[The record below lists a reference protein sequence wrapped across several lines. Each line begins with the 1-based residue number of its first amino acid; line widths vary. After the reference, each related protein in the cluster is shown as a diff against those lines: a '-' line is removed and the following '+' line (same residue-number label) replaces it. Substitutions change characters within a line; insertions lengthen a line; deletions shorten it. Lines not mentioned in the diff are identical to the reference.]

1 MSAKLEIDNRKEM
14 TRMKTV
20 TLTAEEIRMLEIQF
34 MANPCRAGCPLD
46 RTPRLP
52 KVNGIAQ
59 CHAYNKKGEY
69 ICPFLRAISSIEEK
83 LGFYE
88 RK

>member
-1 MSAKLEIDNRKEM
+1 MSAKLKIDNRKEM
-14 TRMKTV
+14 AQMKTV
-20 TLTAEEIRMLEIQF
+20 TLTAEEIRMLGVQF

-46 RTPRLP
+46 RMPRLP

-59 CHAYNKKGEY
+59 CHATNEKGEY
-69 ICPFLRAISSIEEK
+69 ICPLQRAIWSIEQK

>member
-1 MSAKLEIDNRKEM
+1 
-14 TRMKTV
+14 MKTV

-46 RTPRLP
+46 HVPRLP
-52 KVNGIAQ
+52 KVNGIGQ
-59 CHAYNKKGEY
+59 CSARNDKGEC
-69 ICPFLRAISSIEEK
+69 ICPLKRAIESIEEK

-88 RK
+88 RG